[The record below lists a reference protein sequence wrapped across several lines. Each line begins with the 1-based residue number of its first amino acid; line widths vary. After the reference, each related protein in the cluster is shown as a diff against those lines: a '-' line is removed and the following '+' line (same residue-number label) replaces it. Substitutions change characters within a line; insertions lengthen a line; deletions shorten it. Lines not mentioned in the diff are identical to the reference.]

1 MLADATH
8 NQANIDIG
16 GVRLRVQVAD
26 TPALRE
32 RGLSGRQSLE
42 PYDGMLFVFDEP
54 STLWMKGMLFPL
66 DIIWLARFPHGRDFV
81 ADITE
86 NAQPDSYPQKFHPS
100 SPANSAVEVPAGF
113 AQQHHISVGDRV
125 SL

>member
-1 MLADATH
+1 MNSTVDATH

-16 GVRLRVQVAD
+16 GVRLKVQIAD

-32 RGLSGRQSLE
+32 RGLSGRSSVD
-42 PYDGMLFVFDEP
+42 PFDGMLFVFDEP

-66 DIIWLARFPHGRDFV
+66 DIIWISPRGSV

-86 NAQPDSYPQKFHPS
+86 GADPQSYPKHFGS
-100 SPANSAVEVPAGF
+100 RSTAEYAVEVPSGF
-113 AQQHHISVGDRV
+113 VRAHHISIGDRV

>member
-1 MLADATH
+1 MRADATH

-26 TPALRE
+26 TPSLRE

-42 PYDGMLFVFDEP
+42 PFDGMLFVFDEP

-66 DIIWLARFPHGRDFV
+66 DIIWISSKGQV
-81 ADITE
+81 ADLTE
-86 NAQPDSYPQKFHPS
+86 NAHPDSYPHKFAS
-100 SPANSAVEVPAGF
+100 RSPAEFAVEVPAGF
-113 AQQHHISVGDRV
+113 IGQHHISIGDRV